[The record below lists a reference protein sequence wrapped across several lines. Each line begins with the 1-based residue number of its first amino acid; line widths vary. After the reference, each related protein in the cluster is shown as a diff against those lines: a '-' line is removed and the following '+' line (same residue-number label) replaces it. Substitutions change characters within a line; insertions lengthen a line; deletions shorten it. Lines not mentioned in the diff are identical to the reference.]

1 MSSKTRQPRAWRA
14 RRHGALGLLRMPPAS
29 GAHTNTSDRR
39 VSGPENQVPARG
51 SKDRCRAILKNRET
65 RPSSRCRPYDCQHLL
80 AQYCSSCPDESRS
93 WAASSRFRAACQ
105 ARYVRSTG
113 STIPLVPQHCRSQP
127 FKALRKLH
135 LASEGRP
142 RREMRV
148 VSALT
153 KSRNWNTQYTGGPL
167 STLRRSLPF
176 GFLRLSLFGH
186 VIAPDV
192 IEPSPEY
199 NQQTKKAI

>member
-1 MSSKTRQPRAWRA
+1 VARKTTRGAWF
-14 RRHGALGLLRMPPAS
+14 AS
-29 GAHTNTSDRR
+29 NASCHRGAHKHQRSPGLRPGKPS
-39 VSGPENQVPARG
+39 SGTGVERSLPRDFE
-51 SKDRCRAILKNRET
+51 NRET
-65 RPSSRCRPYDCQHLL
+65 RLSSRRRPCDCQHLL
-80 AQYCSSCPDESRS
+80 ARYCSSRPDESRS
-93 WAASSRFRAACQ
+93 WAASSRFRAARQ

-113 STIPLVPQHCRSQP
+113 DQLHYPTCPATLSFPAPQA

-142 RREMRV
+142 RREMIL

-167 STLRRSLPF
+167 STLRRSLPLCL
-176 GFLRLSLFGH
+176 LRLSLFGH
-186 VIAPDV
+186 VI

-199 NQQTKKAI
+199 NQQTKGAI